1 MNKLEFLNSFR
12 SLISYHRSCGIEGYP
27 AGDPAES
34 GLDVLAQLAGDTSRV
49 GELPIP
55 QTPGV
60 KKTTSSRDVFQEKEN
75 SVTMTELQEEI
86 GRCKICALHLERQV
100 STAGT
105 SGTGAIPLKLMIVG
119 DWLTVTRQSP
129 GKAGDIFGQDQDLML
144 ARMIEAIDLTPA
156 EVFITNVIKCSISEM
171 CQPTSEHIRS
181 CSHYLEMQIDLLSPQ
196 LICSMGIIA
205 SRLLTAQARP
215 LSQQRGHFYS
225 YKTGSGLQIPVMPTY
240 HPTFLLQNP
249 EMKQATWADL
259 QAIKGK
265 IGG

>member
-1 MNKLEFLNSFR
+1 MKFINAFR
-12 SLISYHRSCGIEGYP
+12 SLLSYHRSCGIEGYP
-27 AGDPAES
+27 AGDSAES
-34 GLDVLAQLAGDTSRV
+34 GLDVLSQLAGDTSRIS
-49 GELPIP
+49 ELPLA
-55 QTPGV
+55 QTPGGE
-60 KKTTSSRDVFQEKEN
+60 KTTSSSDVFQEKEK
-75 SVTMTELQEEI
+75 SVDMTELEAEI
-86 GRCKICALHLERQV
+86 GKCRMCPLHLERQV
-100 STAGT
+100 STAGKF
-105 SGTGAIPLKLMIVG
+105 GDGALPLKLMIVG

-129 GKAGDIFGQDQDLML
+129 GKAGDIFGRDQDLML

-156 EVFITNVIKCSISEM
+156 EVFVTNVIKCSISEM

-265 IGG
+265 LGG